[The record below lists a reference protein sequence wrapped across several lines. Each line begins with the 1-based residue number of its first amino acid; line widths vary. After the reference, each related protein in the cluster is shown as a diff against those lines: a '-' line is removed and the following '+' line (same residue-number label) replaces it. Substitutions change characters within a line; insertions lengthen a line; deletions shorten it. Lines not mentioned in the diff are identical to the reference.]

1 VYQVI
6 YQEGNKI
13 EIALSDDLTQNQF
26 IQVIHQLESL
36 GAANTNIN
44 VLFDASDLKN
54 YNFKMVLDEL
64 EFYKNY
70 KNLLKRVAIVSDLK
84 FESFLLTQLNKLTDV
99 EFKSFA
105 PESIEEARKW
115 IFPSRLPA

>member
-1 VYQVI
+1 MYQVI
-6 YQEGNKI
+6 YHEGNKI
-13 EIALSDDLTQNQF
+13 EIALYGELTQDQF

-36 GAANTNIN
+36 GASNTDIH
-44 VLFDASDLKN
+44 VLFDASELEK
-54 YNFKMVLDEL
+54 YNFKIVLDEL
-64 EFYKNY
+64 DFYKNY

-105 PESIEEARKW
+105 PEAIEDARKW

>member
-1 VYQVI
+1 MYQVI
-6 YQEGNKI
+6 FQEGNKI
-13 EIALSDDLTQNQF
+13 EIALSDVLTQEQF

-36 GAANTNIN
+36 GAANTDIN
-44 VLFDASDLKN
+44 VLFDASDLKK
-54 YNFKMVLDEL
+54 YNFKIVLDEL
-64 EFYKNY
+64 DFYKNY

-84 FESFLLTQLNKLTDV
+84 FESFLLTQFNKLTDV

-105 PESIEEARKW
+105 PEEIEKARNW

>member
-1 VYQVI
+1 MYQII

-13 EIALSDDLTQNQF
+13 EIALSEDLSENEF

-36 GAANTNIN
+36 SAANTKIN
-44 VLFDASDLKN
+44 VLFDASKLKK
-54 YNFKMVLDEL
+54 YDFKIVMDEL
-64 EFYKNY
+64 AFYKNY
-70 KNLLKRVAIVSDLK
+70 KDSLKRVAIVSDLK
-84 FESFLLTQLNKLTDV
+84 FESFLLSQFNKFATV

-105 PESIEEARKW
+105 PENIEEARDW